1 MRYASHTSV
10 SVEKSRGEIE
20 WVLKRYGAGNFGYL
34 TKDGIAMIAFE
45 AQNRRIRMIVPLPDP
60 KDFERNKKGYER
72 KAERALRSWE
82 QACRQRWRALALV
95 VKAKLECVE
104 SGVATFEQEF
114 LPYTL
119 LPDGKTV
126 GDFMLPQVALAY
138 QTGEM
143 PPQMIGLPEKT
154 KAREVSDGE

>member
-1 MRYASHTSV
+1 MKYASHTSV

-20 WVLKRYGAGNFGYL
+20 WVLKRYGAGSFAYMSQGN
-34 TKDGIAMIAFE
+34 IAAIAFE
-45 AQNRRIRMIVPLPDP
+45 VQNRRIRMVIPLPDP
-60 KDFERNKKGYER
+60 KDFERNKKGHVR
-72 KAERALRSWE
+72 KAELALRSWE
-82 QACRQRWRALALV
+82 QSCRQRWRALSLV

-126 GDFMLPQVALAY
+126 GEWALPQVKKAY
-138 QTGEM
+138 ELGKM
-143 PPQMIGLPEKT
+143 PPLLGAGIQKE
-154 KAREVSDGE
+154 